1 MSMMDV
7 YSSVLPK
14 YINRI
19 QLSVLNCGNA
29 LVDKEWKGTVYTPI
43 YTRLYYV
50 VSGKASVSTPEYT
63 LSLTP
68 GNWYLIP
75 AGCTFDY
82 ACGGKMEHL
91 FFHIKLS
98 DFDGTDLLRSA
109 KTPLSLPIE
118 EEKYTLWLR
127 CLSGSDMVS
136 GLELRHRVYD
146 ILFRFID
153 TYCIDIH
160 SDDYSPCVFRAL
172 QFIKQ
177 NLSIQLTVADIS
189 QNVFVSK
196 STLSKYFQKEL
207 SLSVKEYVEDS
218 VMSEA
223 MQLLSKT
230 KLPILTVSERLG
242 FSDQCYFSKCFKKK
256 FGKSPREFRKN
267 PYV

>member
-1 MSMMDV
+1 MMDV
-7 YSSVLPK
+7 YSSPLLK

-19 QLSVLNCGNA
+19 QLSVLYCGYA
-29 LVDKEWKGTVYTPI
+29 TVDEEWNGTIYAPI

-50 VSGKASVSTPEYT
+50 ISGEASITTAEGT
-63 LSLTP
+63 LLLTA
-68 GNWYLIP
+68 GNWYLLP

-82 ACGGKMEHL
+82 ACEGKMEHL

-98 DFDGTDLLRSA
+98 DFDETDLLRST
-109 KTPLSLPIE
+109 KLPLSLPLN
-118 EEKYTLWLR
+118 EEKCEVWLN
-127 CLSGSDMVS
+127 CLSGEDMVS

-153 TYCIDIH
+153 TYSIDIH
-160 SDDYSPCVFRAL
+160 SDDYSPCIFRAL

-177 NLSIQLTVADIS
+177 NLSIQLTVAEIS

-207 SLSVKEYVEDS
+207 SFSVKEYVEDT
-218 VMSEA
+218 VMAEA

-267 PYV
+267 PYI

>member
-1 MSMMDV
+1 MMDV
-7 YSSVLPK
+7 YSSALPK

-19 QLSVLNCGNA
+19 QLSFLNCGYA
-29 LVDKEWKGTVYTPI
+29 TVDKEWNGTVYAPI

-50 VSGKASVSTPEYT
+50 VSGKASVTTPEGT
-63 LSLTP
+63 LLFTA

-75 AGCTFDY
+75 ATCTFDY
-82 ACGGKMEHL
+82 ACQEKMEHL

-98 DFDGTDLLRSA
+98 DFDETDLLRSA
-109 KTPLSLPIE
+109 KSPLCLPLK
-118 EEKYTLWLR
+118 EEKYAVWVNS
-127 CLSGSDMVS
+127 LSGEEMVR

-153 TYCIDIH
+153 TYSINIH

-172 QFIKQ
+172 QYIKQ
-177 NLSIQLTVADIS
+177 NLSIQLTVTQIA

-207 SLSVKEYVEDS
+207 SFAVKEYVEES
-218 VMSEA
+218 VMAEA

-267 PYV
+267 PYI